1 MNGGGSPGSVERLLA
16 DLVAIPSMNPM
27 GRDRRGPEYA
37 EGAIASLVA
46 DHLRGSGVDTEVTE
60 VSPGRPNVVGRI
72 DVGARQT
79 VLLEAHL
86 DTVHA
91 DAMEI
96 PPFSAEIRNGRLYG
110 RGACDT
116 KGSLAAFLHVVCE
129 VARRRSGGPCNLI
142 FAAVA
147 DEEYGFT
154 GARKLAE
161 ELRADFGI
169 VGEPTRLR
177 VVRAH
182 KGVLRW
188 RIATRGISAH
198 SAYPERGKNA
208 IYEMARVVSRLEEY
222 AATLQQREPHPL
234 LGFPTLSVGVIEGG
248 EAVNVVPARC
258 RIEIDRR
265 MLPGETEESAL
276 EEVRHALAGA
286 GEWEHP
292 HLSVPGMEVPE
303 NDAGL
308 RRLAGAIASATGT
321 VVVETAPYATDAGI
335 YGQCGVRAVVF
346 GPGDIADA
354 HTSRESID
362 LAEVVQATNILRRVC
377 SA

>member
-1 MNGGGSPGSVERLLA
+1 
-16 DLVAIPSMNPM
+16 
-27 GRDRRGPEYA
+27 
-37 EGAIASLVA
+37 
-46 DHLRGSGVDTEVTE
+46 
-60 VSPGRPNVVGRI
+60 VVGRI

-79 VLLEAHL
+79 LLLEAHL

-91 DAMEI
+91 DSMEI
-96 PPFSAEIRNGRLYG
+96 PPFAAEIRNGRLYG

-129 VARRRSGGPCNLI
+129 MARHRSGAGYNLL

-161 ELRADFGI
+161 GLRADFGI

-177 VVRAH
+177 IVRAH

-188 RIATRGISAH
+188 RIATGGIPAH

-208 IYEMARVVSRLEEY
+208 IYEMARLVDRLGEY
-222 AATLQQREPHPL
+222 AGRLQRGTPHPL
-234 LGFPTLSVGVIEGG
+234 LGPPTLSVGVIEGG

-276 EEVRHALAGA
+276 KGVTEALSGV
-286 GEWEHP
+286 GEWEMEP
-292 HLSVPGMEVPE
+292 PYLSVGGMEVPE
-303 NDAGL
+303 DDAGL
-308 RRLAGAIASATGT
+308 RRLAWAIASVTGS

-335 YGQCGVRAVVF
+335 YGECGVRTVVF

-354 HTSRESID
+354 HTSKESID
-362 LAEVVQATNILRRVC
+362 LAEVVQAANILRKVC
-377 SA
+377 TI